1 MGPRACRGHKEST
14 GWRALLRG
22 SAAHGGVLSM
32 VTSVRSTAK
41 AQHTRGFNH
50 CSTSSSSTHLDKV
63 GPGLRE
69 GESQGDAQGQ
79 PRVVLDTTQL
89 A

>member
-1 MGPRACRGHKEST
+1 M
-14 GWRALLRG
+14 LRG

-63 GPGLRE
+63 GLGLQEGESE
-69 GESQGDAQGQ
+69 GESQGQTRAC
-79 PRVVLDTTQL
+79 LITTQL
-89 A
+89 SCESISSA